1 MKLVIVL
8 ACLFMAAHLEAQ
20 HSPQEIKKF
29 RISKILKQ
37 SVTSDADNIDN
48 FETRY
53 DRNGN
58 ETAIYLNEEYITKSV
73 NQYNKAGRL
82 AKVTGYDMLG
92 DSAEASWAVY
102 TYNADGSYKVSALHS
117 GHETPESMWYDKT
130 GRLTRTLEPGIKEDI
145 YKYDASGKL
154 TSVKTKP
161 GTSTGDVTDL
171 KYSYNTKGQR
181 SKEVSEG
188 TYRWTRTYSYDTKG
202 MLSKVVTVGTDEGV
216 NTTTTDTYQYEFW
229 K

>member
-1 MKLVIVL
+1 MKQVILL
-8 ACLFMAAHLEAQ
+8 ACLFMAAQLAAQ
-20 HSPQEIKKF
+20 HTQQEIKKY
-29 RISKILKQ
+29 RISKIVKH
-37 SVTSDADNIDN
+37 SVTSDAENIDK
-48 FETRY
+48 FETRF

-82 AKVTGYDMLG
+82 TKVTGYDMLG
-92 DSAEASWAVY
+92 DSAETSWAVY
-102 TYNADGSYKVSALHS
+102 TYNADGSYKVSALHP
-117 GHETPESMWYDKT
+117 GHETPELMWYDKT
-130 GRLTRTLEPGIKEDI
+130 GRLTRTLEPDKKEDI
-145 YKYDASGKL
+145 YKYDGGGKL

-161 GTSTGDVTDL
+161 GSYGDVTDL